1 MWSDTCKKD
10 EPSASLKIIIIII
23 HCEFYKPILT
33 CDISLTSEWLQVSS
47 DLQDYKSIL
56 ADVNNTVVSVISVLP
71 LISNYANLFS
81 KLLGTVPSTSIT
93 IAILLQDSNINN
105 ILLFWEFFKPML
117 ADGFTEDLSDSKSPQ
132 VSMTLLSI
140 LADLDKD
147 VVWMVSPPVPVPT
160 LWWLYRVHQL

>member
-10 EPSASLKIIIIII
+10 EPSASLKIIIIIII

-56 ADVNNTVVSVISVLP
+56 ADVNNTVVSMISVLP

-81 KLLGTVPSTSIT
+81 KLLRTVPSTSIT
-93 IAILLQDSNINN
+93 IAILLAR
-105 ILLFWEFFKPML
+105 FK
-117 ADGFTEDLSDSKSPQ
+117 
-132 VSMTLLSI
+132 
-140 LADLDKD
+140 
-147 VVWMVSPPVPVPT
+147 
-160 LWWLYRVHQL
+160 Y